1 MVRKRISTLIC
12 ILALTLLFPAS
23 AFALDF
29 NGYVP
34 PAAAPND
41 LEGIRQDA
49 NHFIELFYGE
59 SEYFTIAL

>member
-1 MVRKRISTLIC
+1 MVKKRIFPLIC

-34 PAAAPND
+34 PTAAPND
-41 LEGIRQDA
+41 LAAIRQDA
-49 NHFIELFYGE
+49 NNFIEQFYGE
-59 SEYFTIAL
+59 PEYFTIAL